1 MDARKAR
8 ADDRLLPPRAR
19 GARESPAA
27 ATLRG
32 PAPETQLVPEITRK
46 IGLSLGADVCWPIC
60 YEEIVKKLALAPKL
74 GRDTVRF
81 EVSRVAI
88 DPFRLD
94 DPSKYDVVIDR
105 LTHWYSLS
113 REWIKKAVIL
123 NGVYV
128 FNNPWSVQSNEK
140 HTTYC
145 AMMRLGLPIPRT
157 WLLPPKSY
165 EEKPDLQV
173 TLERYAK
180 LFDIGEMGKD
190 LGYPL
195 FMKPFDGGGW
205 VGVNKVDDDK
215 ALREAYE
222 KSGRF
227 VMHLQ
232 AGVYPFDAFVRCI
245 GVGPQTKSVKYD
257 PSKPLHERYTEER
270 DFMSEDDRALL
281 EDTTLTINSFFGW
294 DFNSCEALLK
304 DGVWH
309 PIDFANP
316 CPDSQVTSLHVH
328 FPWLVKAKIRW
339 SLFCAA
345 IKKPM
350 RVNLDWQPF
359 FAVAEERGMSAREK
373 LSAYAA
379 IAHDRYETER
389 FEEFCERHLAH
400 LDEVAWEFFG
410 TERAREAIRG
420 KVAALFPA
428 HEHDSFTEHFWQKI
442 QQWRERDASERA
454 GALA

>member
-1 MDARKAR
+1 
-8 ADDRLLPPRAR
+8 
-19 GARESPAA
+19 
-27 ATLRG
+27 
-32 PAPETQLVPEITRK
+32 VPQVTRK

-81 EVSRVAI
+81 EVSRVSI
-88 DPFRLD
+88 DPFRLE
-94 DPSKYDVVIDR
+94 DPSKYDLVIDR
-105 LTHWYSLS
+105 LTHWYSVS

-128 FNNPWSVQSNEK
+128 FNNPWSVQANEK

-157 WLLPPKSY
+157 WLIPPKEY
-165 EEKPDLQV
+165 ESKPDLQT

-180 LFDIGEMGKD
+180 YFDLGEMGRD

-205 VGVNKVDDDK
+205 VGVNKVDDEK
-215 ALREAYE
+215 GLREAYE

-227 VMHLQ
+227 IMHLQ
-232 AGVYPFDAFVRCI
+232 QGIHPFDLFVRCI
-245 GVGPQTKSVKYD
+245 GVGPQTRAVKYD
-257 PSKPLHERYTEER
+257 PTRPLLERYLPDA
-270 DFMSEDDRALL
+270 DFLSAEDEALL
-281 EDTTLTINSFFGW
+281 ADTTLTINSFFNW

-345 IKKPM
+345 VKKPM
-350 RVNLDWQPF
+350 RLNQDWQPF
-359 FAVAEERGMSAREK
+359 FAIAAEDMPFRDK
-373 LSAYAA
+373 LAAYAA
-379 IAHDRYETER
+379 IAHERFETER

-410 TERAREAIRG
+410 TPRAREAIG
-420 KVAALFPA
+420 AKVAALFPV
-428 HEHDSFTEHFWQKI
+428 HEHAAFTEHFWQKL
-442 QQWRERDASERA
+442 QEWREQDASARA
-454 GALA
+454 TARA

>member
-1 MDARKAR
+1 
-8 ADDRLLPPRAR
+8 
-19 GARESPAA
+19 
-27 ATLRG
+27 
-32 PAPETQLVPEITRK
+32 
-46 IGLSLGADVCWPIC
+46 
-60 YEEIVKKLALAPKL
+60 
-74 GRDTVRF
+74 
-81 EVSRVAI
+81 
-88 DPFRLD
+88 
-94 DPSKYDVVIDR
+94 VIDR
-105 LTHWYSLS
+105 LTHWYSVS

-128 FNNPWSVQSNEK
+128 FNNPWSVQANEK

-157 WLLPPKSY
+157 WLIPPKEY
-165 EEKPDLQV
+165 ESKPDLQT

-180 LFDIGEMGKD
+180 YFDLGEMGRD

-205 VGVNKVDDDK
+205 VGVNKVDDEK
-215 ALREAYE
+215 GLREAYE

-227 VMHLQ
+227 IMHLQ
-232 AGVYPFDAFVRCI
+232 QGIHPFDLFVRCI
-245 GVGPQTKSVKYD
+245 GVGPQTRAVKYD
-257 PSKPLHERYTEER
+257 PTRPLHERYLPDA
-270 DFMSEDDRALL
+270 DFLSAEDEALL
-281 EDTTLTINSFFGW
+281 ADTTLTINSFFNW

-345 IKKPM
+345 VKKPM
-350 RVNLDWQPF
+350 RLNQDWQPF
-359 FAVAEERGMSAREK
+359 FAIAAEDMPFRDK
-373 LSAYAA
+373 LAAYAA
-379 IAHDRYETER
+379 IAHERFETER

-410 TERAREAIRG
+410 TPRAREAIG
-420 KVAALFPA
+420 AKVAALFPV
-428 HEHDSFTEHFWQKI
+428 HEHAAFTEHFWQKL
-442 QQWRERDASERA
+442 QEWREQDASARA
-454 GALA
+454 TARA